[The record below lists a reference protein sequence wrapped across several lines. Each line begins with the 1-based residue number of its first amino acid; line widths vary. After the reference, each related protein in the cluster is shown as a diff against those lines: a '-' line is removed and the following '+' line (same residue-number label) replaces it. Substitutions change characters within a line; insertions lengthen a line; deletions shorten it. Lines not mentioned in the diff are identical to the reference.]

1 VKEEFVS
8 ESGLRKPGTPR
19 RFPAANSAASFR
31 DKAEGLLC
39 AVLKANFGLGA
50 KAFRVSSSLSCRALI
65 AYPTSVRCFTD
76 NERPYLS
83 VCSLVV
89 GRDIARSILDFI

>member
-8 ESGLRKPGTPR
+8 ESILRKPGTPR
-19 RFPAANSAASFR
+19 RFSAAISAASFR

-39 AVLKANFGLGA
+39 AVLKVNFGLGA

-65 AYPTSVRCFTD
+65 AYRHQWVVSLIMDIGTSAYV
-76 NERPYLS
+76 LWS
-83 VCSLVV
+83 
-89 GRDIARSILDFI
+89 